1 MDATGTAECDD
12 GNMPQPGARNVIV
25 VGAGPNGLSAA
36 VALAYAGW
44 QVEVREASDQI
55 GGGTRTQELTLPG
68 FRHDVCSAVH
78 PMGVCSPFFRL
89 LPLKDFGLEWIHPPV
104 LMAHP
109 FDDGSAAV
117 LMHSTIETADSLSK
131 TDGRTY
137 RTLMDPFVRHWD
149 TVIGEAL
156 APPLH
161 IPRHPLLMARLGL
174 VGLPAAATIARRKFE
189 SDRARAFFLGIAAH
203 TLLPMTKAPSAAFGI
218 MLALAGHGVGWPV
231 ARGGSQ
237 SIADALAGLLRHHG
251 GTIQTRSPVR
261 SLGSLKDRTAIVLD
275 LTPRQVLAI
284 SGDRLPSA
292 YRATL
297 EAYRY
302 GPGVFKIDWALA
314 EPIPWRAAACRR
326 AGTIHLGA
334 TSTDIVRSAQAAW
347 EGSRD
352 DRPYVILTQP
362 SLFDASRAPKDRHTA
377 WAYCHVPHGS
387 TEDHMTAIEAQVE
400 RFAPGFRDI
409 VLARHTFNTRQ
420 LEAHDENLVGG
431 DINGGVQDLWQFVC
445 RPVPRIDPYSTP
457 LPGLFLCSASTPP
470 GGAVHGM
477 CGYNAAQSVIRRLT

>member
-1 MDATGTAECDD
+1 V
-12 GNMPQPGARNVIV
+12 PHPRARNVMV

-44 QVEVREASDQI
+44 QVEVHEATDQI
-55 GGGTRTQELTLPG
+55 GGGTRTEELTLPG

-78 PMGVCSPFFRL
+78 PMGACSPFFRL
-89 LPLKDFGLEWIHPPV
+89 LPLKEFGLEWIHPPV

-117 LMHSTIETADSLSK
+117 LMHSTLETADSLPH
-131 TDGRTY
+131 TDARAY
-137 RTLMDPFVRHWD
+137 RRLMDPFVRQWD
-149 TVIGEAL
+149 TVIAEAL

-174 VGLPAAATIARRKFE
+174 VGLPAAATVARRIFS

-203 TLLPMTKAPSAAFGI
+203 TLLPMTKAPSAAFGV
-218 MLALAGHGVGWPV
+218 MLALAGHGVGWPI

-237 SIADALAGLLRHHG
+237 SITNALAGVLRHHG
-251 GTIQTRSPVR
+251 GTIETHSPVR
-261 SLGSLKDRTAIVLD
+261 SLGSLRDRSAIVLD

-284 SGDRLPSA
+284 TGDCLPSR
-292 YRATL
+292 YRAAL
-297 EAYRY
+297 QAYRY
-302 GPGVFKIDWALA
+302 APGVFKIDWALA
-314 EPIPWRAAACRR
+314 EPIPWRATECRR

-334 TSTDIVRSAQAAW
+334 TSTEIVRSAQDAW
-347 EGSRD
+347 EGRPD
-352 DRPYVILTQP
+352 DQPYVILTQP
-362 SLFDASRAPKDRHTA
+362 SLFDVSRAPKDRHTA

-387 TEDHMTAIEAQVE
+387 VEDHTAAIEKQIE

-409 VLARHTFNTRQ
+409 VLARHTLNTRQ
-420 LEAHDENLVGG
+420 LEAHNENLVGG

-445 RPVPRIDPYSTP
+445 RPALRIDPYSTP
-457 LPGLFLCSASTPP
+457 LPGVFLCSASTPP